1 MTVDISQ
8 QRIHVQFSIDP
19 VIEDVDITR
28 KTAMLHRPINC
39 PAQLSGSMRKL
50 GAYAAVALL
59 VPGGSLIAFTMWA
72 FGHRGWLT
80 TRTWRALVAVVA
92 LGTGLIVPG

>member
-1 MTVDISQ
+1 MLLRWINS
-8 QRIHVQFSIDP
+8 P
-19 VIEDVDITR
+19 V
-28 KTAMLHRPINC
+28 P
-39 PAQLSGSMRKL
+39 LSGSLRKL
-50 GAYAAVALL
+50 GAYAAVALI
-59 VPGGSLIAFTMWA
+59 VPGGSLIAFTLWA

>member
-1 MTVDISQ
+1 M
-8 QRIHVQFSIDP
+8 QFSINP
-19 VIEDVDITR
+19 VIEDVDIIG

-92 LGTGLIVPG
+92 LGTGLIFPG